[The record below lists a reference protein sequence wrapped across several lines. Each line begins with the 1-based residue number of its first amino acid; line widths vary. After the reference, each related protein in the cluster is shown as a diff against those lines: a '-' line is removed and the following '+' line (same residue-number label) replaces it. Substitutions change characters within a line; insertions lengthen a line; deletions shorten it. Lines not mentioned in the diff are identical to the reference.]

1 MEAYAAQKELPKG
14 TARLKEIVAS
24 HPGSAA
30 LQTLLGEWY
39 LRVGNSVE
47 AKPAYEAAAVADH
60 SFLPAELSLAQ
71 MEIVA
76 GRNDAA
82 RQKLNAVL
90 AADPKNVSALLLS
103 AGAGEAMGAHSDV
116 ISTYRTVLN
125 IDSSNLFAL
134 NNLAYALAVD
144 NPDEALKFAQEAVE
158 IAPDNPTVQD
168 TLAWVYY
175 RKGLYSMAARFLKTA
190 LDKEATPQRQFHL
203 GMTYLKMGD
212 EATGQRMVRAA
223 LVKDPGLAKTEQGW

>member
-1 MEAYAAQKELPKG
+1 M
-14 TARLKEIVAS
+14 
-24 HPGSAA
+24 H
-30 LQTLLGEWY
+30 
-39 LRVGNSVE
+39 
-47 AKPAYEAAAVADH
+47 
-60 SFLPAELSLAQ
+60 
-71 MEIVA
+71 
-76 GRNDAA
+76 
-82 RQKLNAVL
+82 
-90 AADPKNVSALLLS
+90 
-103 AGAGEAMGAHSDV
+103 
-116 ISTYRTVLN
+116 